1 MDLEKNYA
9 DITEF
14 GLSLLHHDYVYRAI
28 GYNQYL
34 ESATF
39 NGFSFLV
46 IPPISIL
53 DLCGSI
59 LCCLSYRKNIKSQK
73 SWFESL
79 VSCTL
84 MQFGG
89 TTLTGLLLGQTPSW
103 ILSHSAFP
111 ALFAAWWL
119 IFFCPMDIVFRVVD
133 YSTSTTFLIGLVAAI
148 SSGHAVT
155 SWGVDKAAF
164 NTFHVNYERISQS
177 SFVCIGCGTLSG
189 SGGGLIAD
197 ALRFVLS

>member
-1 MDLEKNYA
+1 
-9 DITEF
+9 
-14 GLSLLHHDYVYRAI
+14 
-28 GYNQYL
+28 
-34 ESATF
+34 
-39 NGFSFLV
+39 
-46 IPPISIL
+46 
-53 DLCGSI
+53 
-59 LCCLSYRKNIKSQK
+59 
-73 SWFESL
+73 
-79 VSCTL
+79 

-89 TTLTGLLLGQTPSW
+89 TPLTGLLLGQTPSW

-111 ALFAAWWL
+111 ALFVAWWL
-119 IFFCPMDIVFRVVD
+119 IFFCPMDIFFKVID
-133 YSTSTTFLIGLVAAI
+133 YSTSAVFLIGLVAAV

-197 ALRFVLS
+197 ALRFVLSW